1 MVRPVIKVLQ
11 ERRAKVKTVDI
22 QGVQLSEAAL
32 KTLKSWQENG
42 SIEVITFLLDDMVRY
57 IALPDIDQLTDQD
70 RLGIISDLVYFKQGL
85 STLKKT
91 NDEGK

>member
-1 MVRPVIKVLQ
+1 MK
-11 ERRAKVKTVDI
+11 AVDL
-22 QGVQLSEAAL
+22 QGVQLNEAAL

-42 SIEVITFLLDDMVRY
+42 TIEVMTSLLDDVVTY

-70 RLGIISDLVYFKQGL
+70 RLGIISDLVYFKKGL
-85 STLKKT
+85 STLKRI

>member
-1 MVRPVIKVLQ
+1 M
-11 ERRAKVKTVDI
+11 KTVDI